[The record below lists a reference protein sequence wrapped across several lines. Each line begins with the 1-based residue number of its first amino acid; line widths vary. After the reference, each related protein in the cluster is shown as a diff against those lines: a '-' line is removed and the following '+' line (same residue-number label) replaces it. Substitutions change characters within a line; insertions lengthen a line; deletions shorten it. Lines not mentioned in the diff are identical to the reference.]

1 MASFGAQGGGGHRL
15 CHYHL
20 VVLVCQMSASAYCR
34 LGLGMGNGTPAC
46 SEGEGGG
53 IQVGTYR
60 SWGENQ
66 GGGVCCEAGAGI
78 EAVDASG
85 TISAGSVV
93 PRRTGVSRA
102 ASGKIQIH
110 ATYKAKAATPRTKRS
125 VTLRATDRGGE
136 RRVRETLGS
145 ATAMTESE

>member
-1 MASFGAQGGGGHRL
+1 MVSFGAQGGDGHRL
-15 CHYHL
+15 CRYHL
-20 VVLVCQMSASAYCR
+20 VVLVREMSASGYCR
-34 LGLGMGNGTPAC
+34 LGLGMGNGTPAGGED
-46 SEGEGGG
+46 EGGGG
-53 IQVGTYR
+53 IQVGMYS

-66 GGGVCCEAGAGI
+66 GGGVCCDAPA
-78 EAVDASG
+78 AVDASG

-93 PRRTGVSRA
+93 PRRTGVSRG

-110 ATYKAKAATPRTKRS
+110 ATYKAEAATPRTKRS

-145 ATAMTESE
+145 TTAMTGSE

>member
-1 MASFGAQGGGGHRL
+1 MASFGAQGGDGHRL

-20 VVLVCQMSASAYCR
+20 VVLVREMSASGYCR
-34 LGLGMGNGTPAC
+34 PGLGMGNGTPAGG
-46 SEGEGGG
+46 EGEGGG
-53 IQVGTYR
+53 IRVGMYK

-66 GGGVCCEAGAGI
+66 GGGVCCEARAGI
-78 EAVDASG
+78 EAVDD
-85 TISAGSVV
+85 SAGSVV

-125 VTLRATDRGGE
+125 ATLRATDRGGE

-145 ATAMTESE
+145 TTAMTESA

>member
-1 MASFGAQGGGGHRL
+1 
-15 CHYHL
+15 
-20 VVLVCQMSASAYCR
+20 
-34 LGLGMGNGTPAC
+34 MGNGTPAGG
-46 SEGEGGG
+46 EGEGGG
-53 IQVGTYR
+53 IQVGMYR
-60 SWGENQ
+60 SRGENQ
-66 GGGVCCEAGAGI
+66 GGGVCCEARAGI

-85 TISAGSVV
+85 TISAVSVV
-93 PRRTGVSRA
+93 PRRTGVSRG

-145 ATAMTESE
+145 TTAMTESV